1 VRAATEASK
10 RAEEERKELLE
21 RKESLEKERKELLES
36 LKAET
41 NLENVE
47 LV

>member
-1 VRAATEASK
+1 MRRLHTRAVK
-10 RAEEERKELLE
+10 ERKELLE

>member
-1 VRAATEASK
+1 
-10 RAEEERKELLE
+10 LLE